1 MEIFY
6 GEICSGFVRSAECP
20 QMHVYQVLARE
31 RVDTTR
37 AFHTPYVLMR
47 ELFTVT
53 PEHANLET
61 DEFGER
67 T

>member
-1 MEIFY
+1 
-6 GEICSGFVRSAECP
+6 
-20 QMHVYQVLARE
+20 MHVCQVLACE

>member
-1 MEIFY
+1 
-6 GEICSGFVRSAECP
+6 
-20 QMHVYQVLARE
+20 MHVYQVLTHE
-31 RVDTTR
+31 QVDATW
-37 AFHTPYVLMR
+37 AFHTPYVLMG

-61 DEFGER
+61 GELGES